1 MNAFAVAVLCLVG
14 RSANGL
20 QPSMDYAVK
29 VNGEDTFVYLATV
42 PGPTGS
48 NPMRTNVSFIQVVLP
63 SPSTSSG
70 ARVANVEVF
79 VTGNSS
85 VGTAALR
92 PRGSPAVT
100 VQGLSTV
107 KFGLKEPGTHIL
119 ELNGEWEV
127 NSLSTGLM
135 IFVTEAD
142 PSPPSPADSSVIY
155 FGAGVH
161 TVAGDNG
168 TLTLAND
175 STVYLAHGAVV
186 LGHIVG
192 NNVQN
197 VTIKGNGILAAEWL
211 PGNPPP
217 EGVCGHCGC
226 PGGNGVSIS
235 NSKDIALEGITI
247 MHVASWM
254 VKFESNTG
262 VRVNGIKEFGWR
274 CNNDGIDIVSS
285 QDVIVENVFI
295 RSADDAIA
303 VKGMDT
309 TMETKNVIVRD
320 SFFFPH
326 GNCMEIGFELWNDA
340 VTNITFERNLC
351 VHQMMNVFSIHNGG
365 HAAVSGVT
373 YKDIVVEGVL
383 GPVSHDE
390 SYGCKV
396 LDLQVSAG
404 KYSGPD
410 MLNRG
415 SISNI
420 VYSNVTYRSNGLTWI
435 NSRMVGNS
443 TRHGIR
449 NVVVDAFVING
460 SLVKSMQ
467 DLNTITNPFV
477 QNITFS

>member
-192 NNVQN
+192 MFECVQYYSIRDRREEPWNVSFALLRAAIRLLTCV
-197 VTIKGNGILAAEWL
+197 VTWARNDVALGLHLYIYIFIYILML
-211 PGNPPP
+211 
-217 EGVCGHCGC
+217 
-226 PGGNGVSIS
+226 
-235 NSKDIALEGITI
+235 
-247 MHVASWM
+247 
-254 VKFESNTG
+254 
-262 VRVNGIKEFGWR
+262 
-274 CNNDGIDIVSS
+274 
-285 QDVIVENVFI
+285 
-295 RSADDAIA
+295 
-303 VKGMDT
+303 
-309 TMETKNVIVRD
+309 
-320 SFFFPH
+320 
-326 GNCMEIGFELWNDA
+326 
-340 VTNITFERNLC
+340 
-351 VHQMMNVFSIHNGG
+351 
-365 HAAVSGVT
+365 
-373 YKDIVVEGVL
+373 
-383 GPVSHDE
+383 SH
-390 SYGCKV
+390 
-396 LDLQVSAG
+396 
-404 KYSGPD
+404 
-410 MLNRG
+410 
-415 SISNI
+415 
-420 VYSNVTYRSNGLTWI
+420 
-435 NSRMVGNS
+435 
-443 TRHGIR
+443 
-449 NVVVDAFVING
+449 
-460 SLVKSMQ
+460 
-467 DLNTITNPFV
+467 
-477 QNITFS
+477 